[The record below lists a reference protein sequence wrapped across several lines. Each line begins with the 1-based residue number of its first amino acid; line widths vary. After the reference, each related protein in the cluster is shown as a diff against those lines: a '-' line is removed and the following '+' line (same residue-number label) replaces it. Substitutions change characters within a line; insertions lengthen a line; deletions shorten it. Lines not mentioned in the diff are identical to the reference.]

1 MKRLINFLV
10 LAFLSVSLFAEVQII
25 VTASRI
31 DEDSKTTPAYV
42 RVIPESEISKG
53 TTVLDVL
60 KTVPDISVKETS
72 PAKQSVSMGGFGDN
86 GFGRTLILVNGRPVN
101 RPDMAAFDLNTITL
115 SSVSRIEIV
124 KGAMS
129 SLYGDQAVAG
139 VINIITKQPE
149 GLSASAS
156 ASVASTLT
164 NTQSVFASYG
174 STKSG
179 IALGI
184 DRIDSKPTRDRS
196 DSTVTSANIDTFY
209 NFKGIKTKL
218 GLNYSTSDFQLP
230 GGLTEAQYDDD
241 PDQAVNQADE
251 GDSDS
256 YGVTGSAEFSLGSV
270 NFNIPLSYT
279 VEDYSYDMP
288 SWYYP
293 PDNTSVYSDTSLG
306 SLTTG
311 IMADNSF
318 FAGDSTEIT
327 IVGGID
333 YKYHDLSVKQYDDA
347 ARTTETVDNEIT
359 RTDSAVYTRVK
370 ANYLD
375 KFVFDGG
382 VRYNYSSLDT
392 DPEVDHNAFVYDAG
406 VAYIAYQNLDIS
418 LRYGKVFRYPFFE
431 EQASFYG
438 GPLTVNTDLDPE
450 TGDSYTLSVRYSSGS
465 FSISAAPYLINMEDE
480 IMYVITNW
488 ETYEGSNQNVGST
501 THYGGVVESSYSAG
515 IYSLSGGYSYDHAE
529 FDDTGNIIPRVPE
542 HTIYAKVSVTPVK
555 SVTVSTDGR
564 YSSEFYTDDDNT
576 NTVPDRFEWNIRAD
590 WTINDNF
597 SMYFSGKNL
606 LDDRTPTQ
614 AYSAYSWYPMPGRTF
629 EAGLKWV
636 Y

>member
-10 LAFLSVSLFAEVQII
+10 LAFLSVSIFAEVQII

-42 RVIPESEISKG
+42 RVIPDSEIEKG
-53 TTVLDVL
+53 TTVLDAL
-60 KTVPDISVKETS
+60 KTIPDISVKETS

-156 ASVASTLT
+156 TTIASTLT

-184 DRIDSKPTRDRS
+184 DRNDSKPTRDRS

-218 GLNYSTSDFQLP
+218 GVYYSSSDYQLP
-230 GGLTEAQYDDD
+230 GGLTEDQYNDD
-241 PDQAVNQADE
+241 PDQAVNQDDD
-251 GDSDS
+251 GTTDS

-270 NFNIPLSYT
+270 HINIPLAYT
-279 VEDYSYDMP
+279 VEDYSSDMT
-288 SWYYP
+288 SWG
-293 PDNTSVYSDTSLG
+293 SFSDTLIGTLSAGL
-306 SLTTG
+306 
-311 IMADNSF
+311 IADTSF

-327 IVGGID
+327 TSGGVDFRQHDFSIE
-333 YKYHDLSVKQYDDA
+333 KYSDA
-347 ARTTETVDNEIT
+347 DRTTKTVDNDLT
-359 RTDSAVYTRVK
+359 RTDSAVYARVK
-370 ANYLD
+370 ANYMD
-375 KFVFDGG
+375 KYVFDGG
-382 VRYNYSSLDT
+382 LRYNYSNLDT
-392 DPEVDHNAFVYDAG
+392 DPEVDHDALVYDAG
-406 VAYIAYQNLDIS
+406 VVYIVSGNLDVS
-418 LRYGKVFRYPFFE
+418 LRYGKVFRYPFLD
-431 EQASFYG
+431 EQTSYYF
-438 GPLTVNTDLDPE
+438 GPVTVNTDLDPE
-450 TGDSYTLSVRYSSGS
+450 TGDSYTFSVRYSSGS
-465 FSISAAPYLINMEDE
+465 FRISAAPYLINMEDE
-480 IMYVITNW
+480 IMYNSDTW
-488 ETYEGSNQNVGST
+488 QNENSGET

-564 YSSEFYTDDDNT
+564 YSSEYYIDDDNAQGT
-576 NTVPDRFEWNIRAD
+576 IDGRFDWNVRVD
-590 WTINDNF
+590 WQINENF
-597 SMYFSGKNL
+597 HLYAAGKNL
-606 LDDRTPTQ
+606 LDDRTPTLT
-614 AYSAYSWYPMPGRTF
+614 YWSSWTSQKSMYPMPGRTF